1 MSVLLPINNFTS
13 LTFRELLECTQLE
26 RKDLLRKTQ
35 LILDSK
41 LSLTDVS
48 ITPPH
53 TPLIILTLSVPPSQS
68 IRISSDKHSSY

>member
-26 RKDLLRKTQ
+26 RKDLLRQTQ

-41 LSLTDVS
+41 LIFTDVS

-53 TPLIILTLSVPPSQS
+53 TLLISLTRTLPLS
-68 IRISSDKHSSY
+68 